1 MAKVV
6 KRADLSKKDYRV
18 DTGVLR
24 VKDAAYNI
32 VSNIGDGSMAEFNEI
47 NPLLYWPAPSNPKT
61 NAVANVLF
69 SDGVGYYTFNGT
81 IWVFNYFAPSSSF
94 ILTSPLT
101 FVGLFT
107 QVDDGTVTQLNTG
120 NTYALNGI
128 VWTFGTSPNW
138 YTGTKAGAFP
148 DPDKVFVTSDLMADE
163 IFYEIVGTDE
173 IRIQSGGLSA
183 VEGKVKIEV
192 YP

>member
-6 KRADLSKKDYRV
+6 KRADLSKKDFKV

-47 NPLLYWPAPSNPKT
+47 DPLLYWPAPSNPKT

-81 IWVFNYFAPSSSF
+81 VWVYNYFAPSSSF
-94 ILTSPLT
+94 VLTSPLT

-107 QVDDGTVTQLNTG
+107 QVDDGTVTQLNTT
-120 NTYALNGI
+120 NTNALNGI
-128 VWTFGTSPNW
+128 VWTFGAAPNW

-148 DPDKVFVTSDLMADE
+148 NADKVFVTSDLNADE
-163 IFYEIVGTDE
+163 IVYELVGADE
-173 IRIQSGGLSA
+173 IRIQSVGLSA